1 VKQIDKSN
9 VKETISWCAKMYKE
23 MRRKERSM
31 SLNDAKEFLTRAPVG
46 RLGLSLNDHPYIVP
60 LNYVYFDEKIYFH
73 CSIEGQK
80 LDYLKKNHRI
90 CFEVDEF
97 QGVKKGDNPCSSG
110 AKYRS
115 VIVNGTAKL
124 VLETRVKMDILKN
137 LMEKYT
143 EDTATSFDDK
153 PFMRTKIVE
162 ITIDRI
168 TGKQSL

>member
-1 VKQIDKSN
+1 
-9 VKETISWCAKMYKE
+9 MYKE

-31 SLNDAKEFLTRAPVG
+31 SLNNAKEFLMRASVG
-46 RLGLSLNDHPYIVP
+46 RLGLSLNNHPYIVP
-60 LNYVYFDEKIYFH
+60 LNYVYFNEKIYFH

-97 QGVKKGDNPCSSG
+97 QGVKKRNNPCSSG

-115 VIVNGTAKL
+115 VIVNGNAKL
-124 VLETRVKMDILKN
+124 VLEMGIKMVILKK
-137 LMEKYT
+137 LMKKYT
-143 EDTATSFDDK
+143 GVNTSSFNDK
-153 PFMRTKIVE
+153 PFIRTQIVE

-168 TGKQSL
+168 TGKQRL